1 MKILKDSLIYLVGE
15 MLAKAMPFLLLP
27 YLTRKLGTAGFGE
40 LSYYQA
46 AFSLLLI
53 GFGMSQDGAVTRYY
67 YVYGQRNLHSVVYAG
82 ALYTAFAALIG
93 LLAAWQLHSLALAA
107 VVCAAAAQTVLAT
120 QLSLRQCRKQ
130 ALAYTAIQFGSSLF
144 TTVLTVW
151 LLEMS
156 ADYPVERRFLAL
168 FAGNALVSLAAYL
181 LYRRS
186 AGQRLGFNRRRVRQ
200 ALRYIFVL
208 GLPLVIHHAGNYVK
222 GQFDRVV
229 IYQGYSAATL
239 GVYSAGYQT
248 ASVLGVLLMAL
259 NKATVPYYYQALRS
273 GKITAATV
281 RRWALLSL
289 LAAPLPAVVAWLMP
303 ERLFLWLLG
312 AQYAGVHY
320 YICLFLLGFGLTV
333 PYYLQVNYLF
343 YHAQNQRIALTS
355 LLSAGGYLLV
365 LLLTARVGIQWV
377 PLAMIAGNALIFPIL
392 FRQVKPYG

>member
-1 MKILKDSLIYLVGE
+1 MKILKDSLIYLIGE

-82 ALYTAFAALIG
+82 ALYTAAAALFG
-93 LLAAWQLHSLALAA
+93 LLAAWQLRSLPLAA
-107 VVCAAAAQTVLAT
+107 VVCAAAAQTALAT

-130 ALAYTAIQFGSSLF
+130 ALSYTAIQFGSSLF

-168 FAGNALVSLAAYL
+168 FAGNALVSLAAYG
-181 LYRRS
+181 LYRRG
-186 AGQRLGFNRRRVRQ
+186 AGRLGFSRRRVRQ
-200 ALRYIFVL
+200 ALGYILAF
-208 GLPLVIHHAGNYVK
+208 GLPLVVHHAGNYVK

-248 ASVLGVLLMAL
+248 ASVLGVLLLAL

-281 RRWALLSL
+281 RRWSLLSL
-289 LAAPLPAVVAWLMP
+289 AAAPLPALVAWLLP
-303 ERLFLWLLG
+303 ERWFLWLLG
-312 AQYAGVHY
+312 AQYAGVHH
-320 YICLFLLGFGLTV
+320 YICLFLLGFGLMV

-343 YHAQNQRIALTS
+343 YHAQNRRIAFTS

-365 LLLTARVGIQWV
+365 LLLTARVGIAWV
-377 PLAMIAGNALIFPIL
+377 PLAMIAGNVLIFPIL

>member
-93 LLAAWQLHSLALAA
+93 LLAAWQLHSLALAS

-168 FAGNALVSLAAYL
+168 FAGNALV
-181 LYRRS
+181 
-186 AGQRLGFNRRRVRQ
+186 
-200 ALRYIFVL
+200 
-208 GLPLVIHHAGNYVK
+208 
-222 GQFDRVV
+222 
-229 IYQGYSAATL
+229 
-239 GVYSAGYQT
+239 
-248 ASVLGVLLMAL
+248 
-259 NKATVPYYYQALRS
+259 
-273 GKITAATV
+273 
-281 RRWALLSL
+281 
-289 LAAPLPAVVAWLMP
+289 
-303 ERLFLWLLG
+303 
-312 AQYAGVHY
+312 
-320 YICLFLLGFGLTV
+320 
-333 PYYLQVNYLF
+333 
-343 YHAQNQRIALTS
+343 
-355 LLSAGGYLLV
+355 
-365 LLLTARVGIQWV
+365 
-377 PLAMIAGNALIFPIL
+377 
-392 FRQVKPYG
+392 

>member
-144 TTVLTVW
+144 TTVFTVW

-186 AGQRLGFNRRRVRQ
+186 VGQQLGFNRRRVRQ
-200 ALRYIFVL
+200 ALRYIFAL

-273 GKITAATV
+273 GKITAVGWV
-281 RRWALLSL
+281 R
-289 LAAPLPAVVAWLMP
+289 P
-303 ERLFLWLLG
+303 ERLFVWLLG

>member
-93 LLAAWQLHSLALAA
+93 LLAAWQLHSLALAS

-144 TTVLTVW
+144 TTVFTVW

-186 AGQRLGFNRRRVRQ
+186 AGQQLGFNRRRVRQ
-200 ALRYIFVL
+200 ALRYIFAL

-289 LAAPLPAVVAWLMP
+289 LAAPLPDAGAAVFVAARGAVYGGALLYLP
-303 ERLFLWLLG
+303 VFAGFRFNRALLFAGELFVLPRAKPAHRAHFAALGRRLF
-312 AQYAGVHY
+312 AGVAAH
-320 YICLFLLGFGLTV
+320 
-333 PYYLQVNYLF
+333 
-343 YHAQNQRIALTS
+343 R
-355 LLSAGGYLLV
+355 AGGHPMG
-365 LLLTARVGIQWV
+365 AAGDGCGQRADFPDIV
-377 PLAMIAGNALIFPIL
+377 PAGETVWLIWQI
-392 FRQVKPYG
+392 

>member
-1 MKILKDSLIYLVGE
+1 MKILKDSLIYLLGE

-82 ALYTAFAALIG
+82 ALYTVFTALLG
-93 LLAAWQLHSLALAA
+93 LAAAWQLRSLPLAA

-130 ALAYTAIQFGSSLF
+130 ALAYTAIQFASSLL
-144 TTVLTVW
+144 TTLLTVW
-151 LLEMS
+151 LLEIS
-156 ADYPVERRFLAL
+156 ADNPVERRFLAL
-168 FAGNALVSLAAYL
+168 FAGNALVSLSAYG
-181 LYRRS
+181 LYRQGGRQPMDFS
-186 AGQRLGFNRRRVRQ
+186 RRRVRQ
-200 ALRYIFVL
+200 ALGYILAF
-208 GLPLVIHHAGNYVK
+208 GLPLVVHHAGNYVK

-229 IYQGYSAATL
+229 IYQSYSAATL

-248 ASVLGVLLMAL
+248 ASVLGVLLLAL
-259 NKATVPYYYQALRS
+259 NKATVPYYYQALRE
-273 GKITAATV
+273 GKITAPKV
-281 RRWALLSL
+281 RRWSLLSL
-289 LAAPLPAVVAWLMP
+289 LAAPLPALVAWLLP

-312 AQYAGVHY
+312 AQYAGVHH
-320 YICLFLLGFGLTV
+320 YICLFLLGFGLMV

-343 YHAQNQRIALTS
+343 YHAQNRRIALTS

-365 LLLTARVGIQWV
+365 LLLTARVGIEWV
-377 PLAMIAGNALIFPIL
+377 PLAMIAGNILIFPIL
-392 FRQVKPYG
+392 FRQIKAYD

>member
-1 MKILKDSLIYLVGE
+1 MKILKDSLIYLTGE

-82 ALYTAFAALIG
+82 ALYTAAAALLG
-93 LLAAWQLHSLALAA
+93 LLAAWQLRSLPLAA
-107 VVCAAAAQTVLAT
+107 VVCAAAAQTALAT

-130 ALAYTAIQFGSSLF
+130 ALSYTAIQFGSSFF
-144 TTVLTVW
+144 TTMLTVW

-156 ADYPVERRFLAL
+156 ADYPVERRFFAL
-168 FAGNALVSLAAYL
+168 FAGNALVSLAAYG
-181 LYRRS
+181 LYRRG
-186 AGQRLGFNRRRVRQ
+186 AGRQGFNRRRVRQ
-200 ALRYIFVL
+200 ALGYILAF
-208 GLPLVIHHAGNYVK
+208 GLPLVVHHAGNYVK

-229 IYQGYSAATL
+229 IYQGYPAATL

-248 ASVLGVLLMAL
+248 ASVLGVLLLAL

-273 GKITAATV
+273 GRITAAMV
-281 RRWALLSL
+281 RRWSLLSL
-289 LAAPLPAVVAWLMP
+289 AAAPLPALAVWLLP
-303 ERLFLWLLG
+303 EQLFLWLLG

-320 YICLFLLGFGLTV
+320 YICLFLLGFGLMV

-343 YHAQNQRIALTS
+343 YHGQNRRIAMTS

-365 LLLTARVGIQWV
+365 LLLTARVGIAWV
-377 PLAMIAGNALIFPIL
+377 PLAMIVGNALIFPIL
-392 FRQVKPYG
+392 YRQVKPYG

>member
-93 LLAAWQLHSLALAA
+93 LLAAWQLHSLALAS

-156 ADYPVERRFLAL
+156 ADYPVERRFWRCLPAMRWCRWRL
-168 FAGNALVSLAAYL
+168 ICFIDAVPGSNWDSIGGGYGRLCAIFS
-181 LYRRS
+181 RS
-186 AGQRLGFNRRRVRQ
+186 AC
-200 ALRYIFVL
+200 
-208 GLPLVIHHAGNYVK
+208 
-222 GQFDRVV
+222 
-229 IYQGYSAATL
+229 
-239 GVYSAGYQT
+239 
-248 ASVLGVLLMAL
+248 
-259 NKATVPYYYQALRS
+259 
-273 GKITAATV
+273 
-281 RRWALLSL
+281 
-289 LAAPLPAVVAWLMP
+289 
-303 ERLFLWLLG
+303 LW
-312 AQYAGVHY
+312 
-320 YICLFLLGFGLTV
+320 
-333 PYYLQVNYLF
+333 
-343 YHAQNQRIALTS
+343 
-355 LLSAGGYLLV
+355 
-365 LLLTARVGIQWV
+365 
-377 PLAMIAGNALIFPIL
+377 
-392 FRQVKPYG
+392 